1 MHRVPKI
8 TRLGA
13 FLGVCVALAVGL
25 ATRASGQASV
35 PGAPWSA
42 PVAGAENSL
51 GRMGLANN
59 GPAPTSEARLR
70 LWVGAR
76 RMLITR
82 RIGAHTYVHGRL
94 TSRIDRHGIAR
105 AGIIIAREI
114 ADKPGWTVVGL
125 VATNKHGS
133 FRYRVPKGPSRR
145 FGAIYWPHSV
155 SVEPVYSRSVTI
167 RSSARVTLRA
177 RSGRHGIVRFS
188 GRVTGAAIPPVGL
201 LVNVQVAN
209 RGLWPSVRTV
219 HTMPTGRF
227 SGRYRFCARRPEG
240 FLMRAE
246 VLRQTGWRLFGGRSR
261 RVRVHPR

>member
-1 MHRVPKI
+1 MHQLRKI
-8 TRLGA
+8 TPLVA
-13 FLGVCVALAVGL
+13 FLSVCVALALELG
-25 ATRASGQASV
+25 THASGQASV
-35 PGAPWSA
+35 PGATGPS
-42 PVAGAENSL
+42 PVAGAVNSL
-51 GRMGLANN
+51 RRMGLANN
-59 GPAPTSEARLR
+59 SLAATNGARLR

-82 RIGAHTYVHGRL
+82 RIGARTYVHGRL

-105 AGIIIAREI
+105 AGIIVVREI

-125 VATNKHGS
+125 VATNKHGA

-177 RSGRHGIVRFS
+177 CSGRHGIVRFT
-188 GRVTGAAIPPVGL
+188 GRVTGAAIPPRGL

-209 RGLWPSVRTV
+209 HGLWPSVRTS
-219 HTMPTGRF
+219 HTTSTGRF
-227 SGRYRFCARRPEG
+227 SGRYRFGARRPGG

-246 VLRQTGWRLFGGRSR
+246 VLRQTGWRLFGGHSR
-261 RVRVHPR
+261 RIRVHPR